1 MTTPITEFSTFGL
14 LVYLTEWVIRLIMLF
29 VIPMRRS
36 PAVARGWL
44 LMIFFLPITGL
55 VLFLLIG
62 RVRLPAWR
70 MERQKEVRNRLA
82 LMADRLRHSPNF
94 IQPKLSGHLDQ
105 AVKLAD
111 NLGRLPILGGNSAEL
126 LSHYVGAID
135 RLIADI
141 DAAEHHVHL
150 LFYIFAN
157 DATGHRVIDALARAV
172 KRGVRCRVLMDTVG
186 TGKAVRVLLPRM
198 AELGIAAYSMLPVGL
213 FRRKTA
219 RFDLRNHRKIAIVDS
234 KIGYTGSQNIVN
246 PDFKHGLTFEELLV
260 RVTGPIVLELQS
272 VFLTDWYMESDEM
285 VETPDMAP
293 DAGLTGHVPMQV
305 LPSGPAFPRENNQRM
320 FLALVHGARS
330 RVVMTTPYFV
340 PDEALLQAMQ
350 TAVLS
355 GVAVHLVVNKS
366 ADQLLV
372 SLAQRS
378 YYQELLES
386 GVKIHLY
393 KERFLHAKHMSI
405 DNDIALIGSSNMDIR
420 SFQLN
425 NEISLLL
432 YDHGVTSLLA
442 AEQNRYFAGSDLLTR
457 EEWDKRSRAQRV
469 LENFARLMSP
479 LL

>member
-1 MTTPITEFSTFGL
+1 VTTPSTEFLTWGM

-29 VIPMRRS
+29 YIPLRRS

-44 LMIFFLPITGL
+44 LMIFFLPVTGL
-55 VLFLLIG
+55 VLFALIG

-70 MERQKEVRNRLA
+70 LERQREARQRLA
-82 LMADRLRHSPNF
+82 LMADRLRNSPNF
-94 IQPKLSGHLDQ
+94 IQPRLGGHLDQ

-111 NLGRLPILGGNSAEL
+111 NLGRMPILGGNSAEL
-126 LSHYVGAID
+126 LSNYTGAID

-141 DAAEHHVHL
+141 DAAQQHVHL

-172 KRGVRCRVLMDTVG
+172 KRGVHCRVLMDAVG
-186 TGKAVRVLLPRM
+186 TGRAVRALLPRM
-198 AELGIAAYSMLPVGL
+198 AELGIAAHPMLPVGL

-219 RFDLRNHRKIAIVDS
+219 RYDLRNHRKIAVMDGRV
-234 KIGYTGSQNIVN
+234 GYTGSQNIVN

-272 VFLTDWYMESDEM
+272 VFLSDWYVDSNEM
-285 VETPDMAP
+285 VETPDVAP
-293 DAGLTGHVPMQV
+293 DAGQTGQVPMQV
-305 LPSGPAFPRENNQRM
+305 LPSGPVFPRENNQRM
-320 FLALVHGARS
+320 FLALVHGARK
-330 RVVMTTPYFV
+330 RVVITTPYFV
-340 PDEALLQAMQ
+340 PDEALLEAMQ

-366 ADQLLV
+366 ADQILV

-378 YYQELLES
+378 YYQDLLDF
-386 GVKIHLY
+386 GVQIHLY

-405 DNDIALIGSSNMDIR
+405 DNDISLIGSSNMDIR

-432 YDHGVTSLLA
+432 YDHGVTSLLE

-457 EEWDKRSRAQRV
+457 EEWAKRSRAQQV
-469 LENFARLMSP
+469 LEIFARMMSP